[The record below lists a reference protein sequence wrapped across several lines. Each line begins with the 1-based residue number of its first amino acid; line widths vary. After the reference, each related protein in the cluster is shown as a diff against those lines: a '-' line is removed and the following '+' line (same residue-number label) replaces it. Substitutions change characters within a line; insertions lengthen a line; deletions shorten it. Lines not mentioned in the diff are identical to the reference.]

1 MPLILIFYGLCVF
14 ALTGAEYKQ
23 ARGAQAWLK
32 PLAAIIFILIA
43 IFSGALYWH
52 YGRWILAGLFACAA
66 GDILLLSR
74 DSETRFQ
81 LGMAAF
87 AIGHML
93 YICAFYS
100 LSSQG
105 NIPILAVIPLIAGA
119 VYFIWIKD
127 KLPKSM
133 QVPVALYSLVIIFM
147 VAKSLGLKPLIIPLA
162 AALFAISDMFVARDR
177 FVDDNPKNALM
188 ITPLYF
194 GAQALF
200 ALSTGLYW

>member
-1 MPLILIFYGLCVF
+1 MPLILTFYGLIVL
-14 ALTGAEYKQ
+14 ALTTAEYKLS
-23 ARGAQAWLK
+23 RGAQAWLK
-32 PLAAIIFILIA
+32 PLAAVLFILIA

-52 YGRWILAGLFACAA
+52 YGRWILAGLVACAM

-87 AIGHML
+87 AIGHIL

-100 LSSQG
+100 LASAAGISL
-105 NIPILAVIPLIAGA
+105 LAVIPLIAGA
-119 VYFIWIKD
+119 VYFLWIKD
-127 KLPKSM
+127 KLPNSM
-133 QVPVALYSLVIIFM
+133 RVPVALYSLIIIFM
-147 VAKSLGLKPLIIPLA
+147 VAKSLGMKPLIIPLA
-162 AALFAISDMFVARDR
+162 AILFAISDMFVARDR
-177 FVDDNPKNALM
+177 FVDDSPKNALM

-200 ALSTGLYW
+200 ALSAGLG